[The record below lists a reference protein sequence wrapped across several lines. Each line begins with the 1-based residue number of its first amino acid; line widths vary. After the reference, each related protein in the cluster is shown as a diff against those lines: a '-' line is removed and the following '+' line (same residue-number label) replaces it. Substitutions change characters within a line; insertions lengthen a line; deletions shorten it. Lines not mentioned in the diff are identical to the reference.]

1 MDRNQAPVSRLDCV
15 CGRVQGQLP
24 ASMTRAGAV
33 LSFLLLTG
41 CVTGSATAP
50 AARPVSLAPPE
61 EGCEPLGPMAV
72 RFSTDLLMPE
82 EALRASA
89 VDELRRRAAVRGATH
104 LVVARPSNPAMMA
117 YRSAAI
123 ASGVAYRCP
132 GQG

>member
-1 MDRNQAPVSRLDCV
+1 MI
-15 CGRVQGQLP
+15 
-24 ASMTRAGAV
+24 RAGAV
-33 LSFLLLTG
+33 LTFVLLTG

-50 AARPVSLAPPE
+50 ATRPISLAPPE

-89 VDELRRRAAVRGATH
+89 VDELRRRAAIRGATH
-104 LVVARPSNPAMMA
+104 LVVARPSNAAMMA
-117 YRSAAI
+117 YRSAAT

-132 GQG
+132 GLR